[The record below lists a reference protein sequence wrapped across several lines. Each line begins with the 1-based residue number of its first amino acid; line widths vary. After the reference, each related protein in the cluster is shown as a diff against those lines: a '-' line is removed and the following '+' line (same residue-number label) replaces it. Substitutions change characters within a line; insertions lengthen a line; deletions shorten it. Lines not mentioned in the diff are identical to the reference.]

1 MGPLS
6 QGLSIIIYSIDGS
19 ETVDFAKLKGLAKF
33 LKTESNL
40 LFLGG
45 LYDNKLINKSFMK
58 DVLSIKSSMEVYGDL
73 ISVINQ
79 SQFALVNSIQ
89 RIPAGLV
96 HCVKSVNN

>member
-1 MGPLS
+1 
-6 QGLSIIIYSIDGS
+6 
-19 ETVDFAKLKGLAKF
+19 
-33 LKTESNL
+33 
-40 LFLGG
+40 
-45 LYDNKLINKSFMK
+45 MK